1 MIDYL
6 IIGGGITGITLARLL
21 QQKNQNNFLVLEAG
35 KEPGGLCRTEKVG
48 EHYLDTGGGHFL
60 CSKYPEVYD
69 FIFAHIA
76 KSEFNYFP
84 RVSKIEL
91 ENEVI
96 DYPVESNLWQ
106 LSTEKKVDY
115 LISAI
120 LAGEANDQSE
130 PSNYLEW
137 IRWKLGDR
145 IAEFYMLPYN
155 EKIWGVNPNEM
166 DIDWLHKIPSVNTK
180 EIVLSCLERSSDTDK
195 FPSHQGFYY
204 PKQGGFQVIFDA
216 IYQHVAD
223 QVRLSQPVTCLE
235 KIEQGWLVN
244 NQYEAKVVINT
255 APWTKLYQ
263 ALAVPEKLEDC
274 FDKLR
279 SNSIVVSLW
288 EEEYEHD
295 WHWCYI
301 PDSSARHHREFY
313 IHNFA
318 PHSQSNGLYTETNYI
333 RWENQSGSYRFN
345 SKPIYEHT
353 NEIAYPIPTL
363 GHDNAI
369 KSILDYYQTQ
379 HLFGV
384 GRWGQWKYFNSDVC
398 MREAM
403 KFVEGLFN

>member
-35 KEPGGLCRTEKVG
+35 EQAGGLCRTEKIG
-48 EHYLDTGGGHFL
+48 NHYLDIGGGHFL
-60 CSKYPEVYD
+60 CTKHQAVYD
-69 FIFAHIA
+69 FIFSHIPE
-76 KSEFNYFP
+76 SNFNFFP

-91 ENEVI
+91 EKEII

-106 LSTEKKVDY
+106 LSTEKKADY

-130 PSNYLEW
+130 PTNYLEW

-155 EKIWGVNPNEM
+155 EKIWGVSPSEM
-166 DIDWLHKIPSVNTK
+166 DIDWLHKIPSVNTR

-195 FPSHQGFYY
+195 FPSHAGFYY
-204 PKQGGFQVIFDA
+204 PKEGGFQTIFDA

-223 QVRLSQPVTCLE
+223 RVNLAEPVTSLE
-235 KIEQGWLVN
+235 KIEGGWLVN
-244 NQYEAKVVINT
+244 NRYEAKMVINT

-263 ALAVPEKLEDC
+263 ALEVPEELDDC

-288 EEEYEHD
+288 EEEYDHD
-295 WHWCYI
+295 HHWCYI
-301 PDSSARHHREFY
+301 PDPEVRHHREFY

-318 PHSQSNGLYTETNYI
+318 PHSQSNGLYTETNYL
-333 RWENQSGSYRFN
+333 RWEDKSGDHRFN
-345 SKPIYEHT
+345 SKPIYEHN

-363 GHDNAI
+363 GHAKAI
-369 KSILDYYQTQ
+369 ESILNHYQSKQ
-379 HLFGV
+379 LFGV
-384 GRWGQWKYFNSDVC
+384 GRWGQWQYLNSDVC
-398 MREAM
+398 MWEAM
-403 KFVEGLFN
+403 KFVEGLLS

>member
-106 LSTEKKVDY
+106 LSTEKKADY
-115 LISAI
+115 LMSAV

-130 PSNYLEW
+130 PSNYSEW

-166 DIDWLHKIPSVNTK
+166 DIDWLHKIPRVNTK
-180 EIVLSCLERSSDTDK
+180 EIVLSCLERSSDTAK

-288 EEEYEHD
+288 EEEYDHD
-295 WHWCYI
+295 WHWCYV
-301 PDSSARHHREFY
+301 PDSEVRHHREFY

-333 RWENQSGSYRFN
+333 RWNNKSGSHRFD
-345 SKPIYEHT
+345 SQPIYEHI
-353 NEIAYPIPTL
+353 NEEAYPIPTL
-363 GHDNAI
+363 GHSQAI
-369 KSILDYYQTQ
+369 ESILDYYQSQ

-384 GRWGQWKYFNSDVC
+384 GRWGEWKYLNSDVC
-398 MREAM
+398 MWSAM
-403 KFVEGLFN
+403 KFVAGLFN

>member
-106 LSTEKKVDY
+106 LSTEKKADY
-115 LISAI
+115 LMSAV

-130 PSNYLEW
+130 PSNYSEW

-166 DIDWLHKIPSVNTK
+166 DIDWLHKIPRVNTK
-180 EIVLSCLERSSDTDK
+180 EIVLSCLERSSDTAK

-288 EEEYEHD
+288 EEEYDHD
-295 WHWCYI
+295 WHWCYV
-301 PDSSARHHREFY
+301 PDSEVRHHREFY

-333 RWENQSGSYRFN
+333 RWNDKSGSHRFD
-345 SKPIYEHT
+345 SQPIYEHI
-353 NEIAYPIPTL
+353 NEEAYPIPTL
-363 GHDNAI
+363 GHSQAI
-369 KSILDYYQTQ
+369 ESILDYYQSQ

-384 GRWGQWKYFNSDVC
+384 GRWGEWKYLNSDVC
-398 MREAM
+398 MWSAM
-403 KFVEGLFN
+403 KFVAGLFN

>member
-21 QQKNQNNFLVLEAG
+21 QQQNQNNFLVLEAG

-106 LSTEKKVDY
+106 LSTEKKADY
-115 LISAI
+115 LMSAV

-130 PSNYLEW
+130 PSNYSEW

-166 DIDWLHKIPSVNTK
+166 DIDWLHKIPRVNTK
-180 EIVLSCLERSSDTDK
+180 EIVLSCLERSSDTAK

-244 NQYEAKVVINT
+244 NQYEAKMVINT

-288 EEEYEHD
+288 EEEYDHD
-295 WHWCYI
+295 WHWCYV
-301 PDSSARHHREFY
+301 PDSEVRHHREFY

-333 RWENQSGSYRFN
+333 RWNDKSGSHRFD
-345 SKPIYEHT
+345 SQPIYEHI
-353 NEIAYPIPTL
+353 NEEAYPIPTL
-363 GHDNAI
+363 GHSQAI
-369 KSILDYYQTQ
+369 KSILDYYQSQ

-384 GRWGQWKYFNSDVC
+384 GRWGEWKYLNSDVC
-398 MREAM
+398 MWSAM
-403 KFVEGLFN
+403 KFVAGLFN